1 MVSRYFIII
10 PIFINIVFSCAV
22 CYGAVEGPMVDGMNN
37 AILFLLGTIGFI
49 LISIIGTTFHFYYK
63 AKKLD

>member
-1 MVSRYFIII
+1 MYNFFLILV
-10 PIFINIVFSCAV
+10 FINIALPCAV